1 MTTGGGGNVFEHDF
15 VGLEFKGGGEGS
27 LMEFKRFGESMN
39 LG

>member
-1 MTTGGGGNVFEHDF
+1 